1 MVFHRILC
9 VPLVKENREVRTT
22 KYRCI
27 FQNQIECDITVCGDQ
42 RKWNGYDE
50 DEDDVDDEELFT
62 Y

>member
-9 VPLVKENREVRTT
+9 VPLVEENREVRTT

-27 FQNQIECDITVCGDQ
+27 FQIECDVTVCGDQ
-42 RKWNGYDE
+42 RKRNEYDD
-50 DEDDVDDEELFT
+50 DEVDDEELFA